1 MLTEH
6 EAQKLRH
13 DMSKELNAAPGV
25 VLACA
30 VRLLIVVVLAVIGAR
45 TGVEDHAATVVLTA
59 PAQPGAPQWVGAS
72 TGW

>member
-1 MLTEH
+1 MLTEF

-13 DMSKELNAAPGV
+13 DMSMVLNAAPGV

-45 TGVEDHAATVVLTA
+45 TGVEDYAATVVLIA
-59 PAQPGAPQWVGAS
+59 PAQPGAPQ
-72 TGW
+72 